1 MAATLE
7 ISYFNSFWMKA
18 VNDGGSGGGAW
29 DAAVVWPNGYP
40 YNATDPISGVSAF
53 PGSAT
58 DQTNDGTPGPYEIN
72 WFIEESRIR
81 GGYNN
86 TQTDLGV
93 RAYIVEDVTSEQTR
107 SNSMIYSGIYNS
119 RTGINNTN
127 QFSVGED
134 ITKSVDLGG
143 RRIIKKFAENT
154 NMTIFQEK
162 KVSSILIDKDAVY
175 TAEGSPMQ
183 TTSNVVMGQVQPYL
197 GEYGISRNPESFAV
211 YGYQK
216 YFSDKDRGVILRLSR
231 DGITEISNYGM
242 LDYFRDNLSSLNE
255 NNVWSFSVPIGNAQT
270 PVLQSPIVEIYN
282 TDVSSLFIGM
292 QLFVNNTAF
301 GYITNV
307 DLGPFVTLNKTAEIT
322 ISRKVSVTFSDEV
335 FFRSIAP
342 AKILG
347 GYDIHNKNYVLSLQQ
362 APTYANL
369 LDNDYQTLA
378 FDELINGWSSFFS
391 YKPTQLF
398 SLRNVFYI
406 IKDESIWSHYS
417 ENVDRTNFYGT
428 YGGANITFVFN
439 QDSGINKVFK
449 TVNYEGDNGWQVD
462 SFVSGGTGKDIES
475 GTALWRFLSDQTQ
488 TVESYK
494 EGEYIE
500 NGITYHSGFDRKEN
514 KYYANLV
521 NTSVAKPGEVVFG
534 EKMSGIKGRFA
545 TVKFAIDTT
554 TDYGGLKELWSVGS
568 NVSYIR

>member
-18 VNDGGSGGGAW
+18 VNDAGTGNW
-29 DAAVVWPNGYP
+29 DAEPVWPNGYP
-40 YNATDPISGVSAF
+40 YNASSPISGVPAF
-53 PGSAT
+53 PGTAT
-58 DQTNDGTPGPYEIN
+58 DQTTDGVPGPYEIN

-86 TQTDLGV
+86 VQTDLSP
-93 RAYIVEDVTSEQTR
+93 RAHIVEDVTSEQTR
-107 SNSMIYSGIYNS
+107 NNSMIYSGIYNS

-127 QFSVGED
+127 QFSVAKD
-134 ITKSVDLGG
+134 ITKSVDPANGSIQKLY
-143 RRIIKKFAENT
+143 AENT

-162 KVSSILIDKDAVY
+162 KVSSVLIDKDAVY

-242 LDYFRDNLSSLNE
+242 LDYFRDNLGNLNE

-270 PVLQSPIVEIYN
+270 PVLQSPIVEIYT

-292 QLFVNNTAF
+292 QFFVNNTAF

-347 GYDIHNKNYVLSLQQ
+347 GYDIHNKNYVLSLQE

-369 LDNDYQTLA
+369 NDNDYQTLA

-398 SLRNVFYI
+398 SLRNTFYT
-406 IKDESIWSHYS
+406 IKDESIWYHYS
-417 ENVDRTNFYGT
+417 DNVDRTNFYGS

-534 EKMSGIKGRFA
+534 EKISGIKGRFA

>member
-18 VNDGGSGGGAW
+18 VNNAGSGGGAW
-29 DAAVVWPNGYP
+29 NAEPVWPNGYP
-40 YNATDPISGVSAF
+40 YNASSPISGVPAF
-53 PGSAT
+53 PGDAT
-58 DQTNDGTPGPYEIN
+58 DQTADGIPGPYEIN

-86 TQTDLGV
+86 VQTDFSP
-93 RAYIVEDVTSEQTR
+93 RAHLVEDVTSEQTR
-107 SNSMIYSGIYNS
+107 SNAMIYSGIYNS

-127 QFSVGED
+127 QFSVAKD
-134 ITKSVDLGG
+134 ITKSVDPANGSIQKLY
-143 RRIIKKFAENT
+143 AENT

-175 TAEGSPMQ
+175 TAEGSSMQ

-231 DGITEISNYGM
+231 DGITEISGYGM
-242 LDYFRDNLSSLNE
+242 LDYFRDNLNNLNE
-255 NNVWSFSVPIGNAQT
+255 NNVWSFSIPIGNAQT
-270 PVLQSPIVEIYN
+270 QGLLPSNVIRITT

-292 QLFVNNTAF
+292 QIFENNRF
-301 GYITNV
+301 NGYITNI
-307 DLGPFVTLNKTAEIT
+307 DTEGPFIGYDAEIT
-322 ISRKVSVTFSDEV
+322 ISQFITVTTSDEI

-347 GYDIHNKNYVLSLQQ
+347 GYDIHNKNYVLSLQE
-362 APTYANL
+362 APTYANIN
-369 LDNDYQTLA
+369 DNDYQTLA
-378 FDELINGWSSFFS
+378 FDELINGWSSLFS

-398 SLRNVFYI
+398 SLRNNFYT
-406 IKDESIWSHYS
+406 IKDESIWQHYS
-417 ENVDRTNFYGT
+417 NNVDRTNFYGS

-462 SFVSGGTGKDIES
+462 SFVSGDTGKDLKP
-475 GTALWRFLSDQTQ
+475 GTDLWQSLSDQTQ
-488 TVESYK
+488 TVESYN
-494 EGEYIE
+494 EGAYVE
-500 NGITYHSGFDRKEN
+500 NGIKYYSGFNRKEN
-514 KYYANLV
+514 KYYANLI

-534 EKMSGIKGRFA
+534 EKISGIKGRFA
-545 TVKFAIDTT
+545 TVKFAIDDT

-568 NVSYIR
+568 NVTYIR